1 MATTT
6 INIQELL
13 FLLDHTPADQN
24 IMLTGHHGIGK
35 SEILTGYFSEKGLP
49 VTALFLGQMADP
61 GDLIGL
67 PDKTGEKTNFLPP
80 YWFPTDGKPIVLFLD
95 ELNRARPEILQGVM
109 DLALNKKLAG
119 HYLPKGSRIIAAVNE
134 GDEYQLTEL
143 DPALVSRFN
152 IYRFEPTVEEWLAW
166 AQKNELDRRVIS
178 FIRKNPGWL
187 ENSNGMDGDLSKTPD
202 RRAWKRVSDIIKSI
216 NNLDSRC
223 FKLIA
228 GVIGGEATSRFI
240 AEQAKKMDAADFLMN
255 FEQRK
260 SVLSDYHTHDFAAL
274 NDEIFKCLEVAKG
287 RDTLPLIKGL
297 KSYTNYLD
305 SHNCREAFAHFAY
318 SYGEAKVAK
327 AFIDGNCPDIVRKV
341 RNYQK
346 AI

>member
-67 PDKTGEKTNFLPP
+67 PDKTDDKTNFLPP

-119 HYLPKGSRIIAAVNE
+119 HYLPKGSRIISAVNE

-178 FIRKNPGWL
+178 FIRKNPVWL
-187 ENSNGMDGDLSKTPD
+187 DNADGKEDDLSKTPD
-202 RRAWKRVSDIIKSI
+202 RRAWKKVSDIIKPFTR
-216 NNLDSRC
+216 LDNRC

-228 GVIGGEATSRFI
+228 GVIGEKATTLFI
-240 AEQAKKMDAADFLMN
+240 GDQATKLDASDFLKN
-255 FEQRK
+255 FDQRK
-260 SVLSDYHTHDFAAL
+260 PILADYQTHDFAAL
-274 NDEIFKCLEVAKG
+274 NDRIIKCYEEASA
-287 RDTLPLIKGL
+287 RDGLTYSKGL
-297 KSYTNYLD
+297 TGYINYLD
-305 SHNCREAFAHFAY
+305 CHDHREAFAHFAY
-318 SYGEAKVAK
+318 IYDHAGAAKK
-327 AFIDGNCPDIVRKV
+327 LISSNCPGLVKKFQ
-341 RNYQK
+341 NYQK